1 VGAEVDLVVTYDID
15 TSTPRGER
23 RLARVAKVCE
33 GYGVR
38 VQYSVFEC
46 RLSEVEALHLGH
58 KLEDVIDP
66 AVDSVRFYHIPGSF
80 EDLRTSIGKAVPH
93 SWGQPWIT

>member
-1 VGAEVDLVVTYDID
+1 MDVLVTYDID
-15 TSTPRGER
+15 TTDREGER

-46 RLSEVEALHLGH
+46 RLSEVSLQRLAFELA
-58 KLEDVIDP
+58 DVIERS
-66 AVDSVRFYHIPGSF
+66 VDSVRLYRIPGSL
-80 EDLRTSIGKAVPH
+80 EEIRTSIGRDPPH
-93 SWGQPWIT
+93 EWGRPWIL

>member
-1 VGAEVDLVVTYDID
+1 MDLLVTYDID
-15 TSTPRGER
+15 TSDAEGER

-46 RLSEVEALHLGH
+46 RLSELVALRMRHQ
-58 KLEDVIDP
+58 LEDVIDP
-66 AVDSVRFYHIPGSF
+66 KVDSVRFYRIHGSI
-80 EDLRTSIGKAVPH
+80 EDVRTSIGREPPH
-93 SWGQPWIT
+93 TWGEPWIV